1 MKPTT
6 VDEFI
11 KQKVQPEHYEIVEM
25 LRNLMREIAPNA
37 REVLAYGI
45 LAWRGNLIL
54 AVISPTKK
62 EITFSFSKGAEF
74 EDKYGLLG
82 GVGKVSKYIKIRDA
96 KEVNKTAL
104 KYVLPLLVR
113 NLVFHCHLVE

>member
-11 KQKVQPEHYEIVEM
+11 KQRVQPEHYEIVEM
-25 LRNLMREIAPNA
+25 LRYLMSEVAPNA
-37 REVLAYGI
+37 REVLTYGI
-45 LAWRGNLIL
+45 LAWRENLIL
-54 AVISPTKK
+54 AVISPTQKD
-62 EITFSFSKGAEF
+62 ITFSFSKGAVF

-96 KEVNKTAL
+96 KEINETAL
-104 KYVLPLLVR
+104 KYYIKQALKLDKK
-113 NLVFHCHLVE
+113 

>member
-11 KQKVQPEHYEIVEM
+11 KQRVQPEHYEIVEM
-25 LRNLMREIAPNA
+25 LRNLMREVAPHA
-37 REVLAYGI
+37 REVLTYGI
-45 LAWRGNLIL
+45 LAWRENLIL
-54 AVISPTKK
+54 AVVSPTKK
-62 EITFSFSKGAEF
+62 DITFSFSKGAEF

-82 GVGKVSKYIKIRDA
+82 GVGKVSKYVKIKDG

-104 KYVLPLLVR
+104 KYYIKQALKFDKKESG
-113 NLVFHCHLVE
+113 NE

>member
-11 KQKVQPEHYEIVEM
+11 KQRVLPEHYEIVEM
-25 LRNLMREIAPNA
+25 LRNLMSEVAPNA
-37 REVLAYGI
+37 REVLTYGI
-45 LAWRGNLIL
+45 LAWRENLIL
-54 AVISPTKK
+54 AVISPTQKD
-62 EITFSFSKGAEF
+62 ITFSFSKGAVF

-96 KEVNKTAL
+96 KEINETAL
-104 KYVLPLLVR
+104 KYYILQALKLDKK
-113 NLVFHCHLVE
+113 